1 MLRIKMLI
9 FFTFV
14 DRSLM
19 EEFTQV
25 LLNSPNLYSFNDS
38 KLFIYIVFT
47 YLIASVDET
56 FRETK

>member
-1 MLRIKMLI
+1 MLRIKLLI
-9 FFTFV
+9 FFTLI
-14 DRSLM
+14 DGPLI

-25 LLNSPNLYSFNDS
+25 LLNSSNLYSFNDS

-56 FRETK
+56 FRETQ